1 MIEEIICDC
10 PVVFSILYKNNLL
23 INIIPKFSYKTIKFI
38 YNTYELDE
46 YTREYIE
53 TLLNN
58 EKLKLTKM
66 LDYVD
71 DKDIADSDKRAFI
84 NYLENNKEQTME
96 QTIDDTF
103 DF

>member
-1 MIEEIICDC
+1 M
-10 PVVFSILYKNNLL
+10 
-23 INIIPKFSYKTIKFI
+23 
-38 YNTYELDE
+38 DE

-66 LDYVD
+66 LDYIN
-71 DKDIADSDKRAFI
+71 DKDLNKRVFI
-84 NYLENNKEQTME
+84 NDLENTKE

>member
-1 MIEEIICDC
+1 
-10 PVVFSILYKNNLL
+10 
-23 INIIPKFSYKTIKFI
+23 
-38 YNTYELDE
+38 LDE
-46 YTREYIE
+46 YTKEYIE

-71 DKDIADSDKRAFI
+71 GFDKRVFI
-84 NYLENNKEQTME
+84 NDLENTKK
-96 QTIDDTF
+96 QTIDDDTF